1 VTPDQSRGRIVSD
14 VSSRLGPESRQQ
26 AIVSMKETVVD
37 LLVVGAG
44 ATGCGTALDAASRG
58 MSVALIDK
66 GDIAGGTSSRSSKLV
81 HGGLRYLQQGNVKLV
96 REALR
101 ERDLLLTTLAP
112 HLVEPLPF
120 MFPLKHH
127 VWERTYIGAGLL
139 AYDVLAGSSVLPH
152 HRHVS
157 KRSALA
163 RFPSLRPDALVGAL
177 QYFDAQMDD
186 ARLAVA
192 IARTAA
198 QQGALVAPHVSLVGR
213 SSDDATGLHTVRA
226 RDELTGAEFT
236 VRARSVALCVGVWAP
251 EVSTLF
257 TGVDDAVGIIRSKGV
272 HLRLPRSAISG
283 ETALI
288 VPTGKSVLFVIPS
301 KTHWLVGTTDTEWT
315 DDPDRVE
322 ADRDDVD
329 YILGLLGK
337 VVKEPI
343 SADDVTYTFA
353 GLRPLVRDQA
363 VGGNTAKVTREHRIV
378 RVAPGV
384 LAIIGG
390 KWTTYRIMARDMVDT
405 VLSEAGSPV
414 RECITATIPLVGS
427 SAIPVDDST
436 PAPGL
441 STADRETLERRYGT
455 CVGELL
461 AIMTAD
467 PGMVDELP
475 HAPGYVKAEVVHACQ
490 SEGASLLEDVL
501 DRRLHVG
508 LNLDD
513 VTVELI
519 ATVAEVMGQTLG
531 WSEAKTRDAVA
542 AYRPAGAE
550 RV

>member
-1 VTPDQSRGRIVSD
+1 VRADQIRSHIVRED
-14 VSSRLGPESRQQ
+14 SSRLGPQGRQQ
-26 AIVSMKETVVD
+26 AINTMREGVLD

-58 MSVALIDK
+58 LSVALIDK
-66 GDIAGGTSSRSSKLV
+66 GDIAVGTSSRSSKLV

-120 MFPLKHH
+120 MYPLKHH

-198 QQGALVAPHVSLVGR
+198 QQGALVASHASLVGR
-213 SSDDATGLHTVRA
+213 SDDVGEGLHVVRV
-226 RDELTGAEFT
+226 RDGLTGEEFT
-236 VRARSVALCVGVWAP
+236 VTTRSVALCVGVWAP
-251 EVSTLF
+251 EVSRLF
-257 TGVDDAVGIIRSKGV
+257 TGSDDAVGIIRSKGV
-272 HLRLPRSAISG
+272 HLRLPRSAIAG

-288 VPTGKSVLFVIPS
+288 VPTGKSVLFVIPA
-301 KTHWLVGTTDTEWT
+301 KTHWLIGTTDTEWT
-315 DDPDRVE
+315 EDPDSVE
-322 ADRDDVD
+322 PVAADVD
-329 YILGLLGK
+329 YILGLLNK
-337 VVKEPI
+337 VVKDPI
-343 SADDVTYTFA
+343 TADDVTYAFA

-363 VGGNTAKVTREHRIV
+363 VGGNTAKVTREHRIA

-384 LAIIGG
+384 LAIVGG

-405 VLSEAGSPV
+405 VLSEAGSPP
-414 RECITATIPLVGS
+414 RDCTTATIPLVGS
-427 SAIPVDDST
+427 SAVPVEDST

-441 STADRETLERRYGT
+441 STVDRDTLERRYGT
-455 CVGELL
+455 CVGEVLGL
-461 AIMTAD
+461 MAAD
-467 PGMVDELP
+467 PGLADPLP
-475 HAPGYVKAEVVHACQ
+475 DAPGYVKAEVVHACLN
-490 SEGASLLEDVL
+490 EGACLLEDVL

-508 LNLDD
+508 LDLDA
-513 VTVELI
+513 VTPALVGS
-519 ATVAEVMGQTLG
+519 VAAIMGGALG
-531 WSEAKTRDAVA
+531 WSDIEALAAATEYASLVA
-542 AYRPAGAE
+542 NRP
-550 RV
+550 